1 MRLPWLLLAV
11 VSAHASLPPAPPAPI
26 DAVTTA
32 VQVRTRSAEAQQ
44 VLGKILTDDAWWSDA
59 TRQTFDDQLYDE
71 LRLKSTDTGYVPM
84 ITGEGNE
91 DFPHQVVADTVYFR
105 NLDLPK
111 YMSGAKVIQVLGSGY
126 DKTVGAEY
134 RDCFYI
140 LDLTAFYGYFPQR
153 MYWRHDNAT
162 NTTVLWFEKLN
173 STFVDAATWTV
184 YQQKMQFALDHLER
198 RWALNALIEVTD
210 VYGMF
215 VVEPGKVHT
224 SRVSFVSKIT
234 FGEGT
239 GWVAQWGSQIPG
251 VIRAGIKSGFDASV
265 AIARKEKAK
274 LAAAQ
279 PPPALM
285 PSPPP
290 TPPTQ

>member
-1 MRLPWLLLAV
+1 
-11 VSAHASLPPAPPAPI
+11 
-26 DAVTTA
+26 
-32 VQVRTRSAEAQQ
+32 
-44 VLGKILTDDAWWSDA
+44 
-59 TRQTFDDQLYDE
+59 
-71 LRLKSTDTGYVPM
+71 
-84 ITGEGNE
+84 
-91 DFPHQVVADTVYFR
+91 
-105 NLDLPK
+105 
-111 YMSGAKVIQVLGSGY
+111 
-126 DKTVGAEY
+126 
-134 RDCFYI
+134 
-140 LDLTAFYGYFPQR
+140 
-153 MYWRHDNAT
+153 
-162 NTTVLWFEKLN
+162 
-173 STFVDAATWTV
+173 
-184 YQQKMQFALDHLER
+184 MQFALDHLER
-198 RWALNALIEVTD
+198 RWALNGLIEVTD

-279 PPPALM
+279 PPPALL

-290 TPPTQ
+290 PTQ